1 MQKEIEE
8 VEQLEET
15 LRNARLAL
23 KENVRSIREVEA
35 RLRKLKKSLA
45 KLEGYLNSQPR
56 MRGASPR
63 PRVQNPLQE
72 KLNSLPLEERQA
84 FLLQHM

>member
-8 VEQLEET
+8 VEQLEES
-15 LRNARLAL
+15 LRETRLAL

-35 RLRKLKKSLA
+35 RLRRLKSSLA
-45 KLEGYLNSQPR
+45 RLEAHLNNPR
-56 MRGASPR
+56 RSGSPR
-63 PRVQNPLQE
+63 PRLQNPIQQ

-84 FLLQHM
+84 FLLENM